1 MAAAKGLT
9 PRPDDSVSYLGRYCF
24 RHVEKAGLD
33 APPAGACRC
42 ETAVM
47 PIMLQMHEVPV
58 TMRQCLS
65 QPSLML
71 LDSPHGVRVCRY
83 EVVR

>member
-1 MAAAKGLT
+1 VAAAKGLT
-9 PRPDDSVSYLGRYCF
+9 PRPDNSVSYLGRHCF
-24 RHVEKAGLD
+24 RHVEKAGFD
-33 APPAGACRC
+33 APLAGACRC

-47 PIMLQMHEVPV
+47 PMLQVHEVPI
-58 TMRQCLS
+58 TMRQCLW